1 MLDDGIES
9 TYEKNIYSYSFDF
22 FTKAQRGC
30 SYHASLT
37 KSLCLILTINAQ
49 YVHLKHRK
57 KKQSILFHAKWQVKY
72 HISLGFFA
80 CHKI

>member
-57 KKQSILFHAKWQVKY
+57 KNSRYCFMQNGK
-72 HISLGFFA
+72 
-80 CHKI
+80 